1 MGKKKSEKA
10 EKNSKRKHLSLKR
23 VPSYITFLLCP
34 PRKACD
40 ENREVMSNN
49 SLTPIMTRLRMTSL
63 RESGGEEGGETNTP
77 TMMVNKNSRKKSS
90 LQFSPVSVLLTPDL
104 SVSTEKQN
112 KTSEKNAT
120 TRRRVGGENEEED
133 LIYPR
138 SPTPVSTLFK
148 NSQEEREPPPLIRP
162 VMHRPSFPD
171 EEEVKPEDG
180 LMRMNSLNETKLLA
194 VTNLRRQKSNSL
206 PSNFRFDAHF
216 RYERRLSRTVNAEV
230 WLVTGLETGEPF
242 VVKKRHKPFTSDSDR
257 RSAMRELE
265 AVANLPEHEN
275 VVKVFR
281 GWQQERLFCIQFEY
295 CECGSLG
302 TVLQRLRPGVV
313 LEERDIWRLI
323 YEVGSGL
330 KHIHSHAVLH
340 LDLKPENIFIDR
352 QGTFKIGDFGLAW
365 APGHA
370 WRVEDGDGGYVAPEL
385 LNLNADAKP
394 KPSCDIFSFGAML
407 YEVATGRKFRECT
420 SREEKDSI
428 PRERSLALRNLI
440 IMCLH
445 RNPNMRPSAVEIV
458 KTAIEKL

>member
-1 MGKKKSEKA
+1 
-10 EKNSKRKHLSLKR
+10 
-23 VPSYITFLLCP
+23 
-34 PRKACD
+34 
-40 ENREVMSNN
+40 MSNN
-49 SLTPIMTRLRMTSL
+49 SLTPIMTRLRMTFL
-63 RESGGEEGGETNTP
+63 RENGGETNTP
-77 TMMVNKNSRKKSS
+77 TTTANYATKSS
-90 LQFSPVSVLLTPDL
+90 SVGLQFSPVSVLLTPDL
-104 SVSTEKQN
+104 SVSTEKQ
-112 KTSEKNAT
+112 KKKKSEKT
-120 TRRRVGGENEEED
+120 MTRACDENEIEED
-133 LIYPR
+133 LISPR
-138 SPTPVSTLFK
+138 SPPPVSTLFT
-148 NSQEEREPPPLIRP
+148 SEEPPPLLRP
-162 VMHRPSFPD
+162 IMHRASFPD
-171 EEEVKPEDG
+171 EEELKEEDG
-180 LMRMNSLNETKLLA
+180 LTRMNSLNETKLLA

-216 RYERRLSRTVNAEV
+216 RYERRLSRTANAEV

-242 VVKKRHKPFTSDSDR
+242 VVKKRHKPFTSDLDR

-281 GWQQERLFCIQFEY
+281 GWQQERLFCMQFEY

-302 TVLQRLRPGVV
+302 TALQRLRPGVV

-330 KHIHSHAVLH
+330 KHIHSHSVLH

-394 KPSCDIFSFGAML
+394 QPSCDIFSFGAML
-407 YEVATGRKFRECT
+407 YELAAGRKFRECK
-420 SREEKDSI
+420 SIEEKDSI
-428 PRERSLALRNLI
+428 PKERSLALRNLV

-445 RNPNMRPSAVEIV
+445 RNPNLRPSAVEIV
-458 KTAIEKL
+458 ETAIENL

>member
-1 MGKKKSEKA
+1 
-10 EKNSKRKHLSLKR
+10 
-23 VPSYITFLLCP
+23 
-34 PRKACD
+34 
-40 ENREVMSNN
+40 MSNN
-49 SLTPIMTRLRMTSL
+49 SLTPIMTRLRMTFL
-63 RESGGEEGGETNTP
+63 RENGGETNTP
-77 TMMVNKNSRKKSS
+77 TTTANYATKSS
-90 LQFSPVSVLLTPDL
+90 SVGLEFSPVSVLLTPDL
-104 SVSTEKQN
+104 SVSTEKQKKKKRE
-112 KTSEKNAT
+112 KTM
-120 TRRRVGGENEEED
+120 TRACDENEIEED
-133 LIYPR
+133 LISPR
-138 SPTPVSTLFK
+138 SPPPVSTLFT
-148 NSQEEREPPPLIRP
+148 SEEPPPLLRP
-162 VMHRPSFPD
+162 IMHRASFPD
-171 EEEVKPEDG
+171 EEELKEEDG
-180 LMRMNSLNETKLLA
+180 LTRMNSLNETKLLA

-216 RYERRLSRTVNAEV
+216 RYERRLSRTANAEV

-242 VVKKRHKPFTSDSDR
+242 VVKKRHKPFTSDLDR

-281 GWQQERLFCIQFEY
+281 GWQQERLFCMQFEY

-302 TVLQRLRPGVV
+302 TALQRLRPGVV

-330 KHIHSHAVLH
+330 KHIHSHSVLH

-394 KPSCDIFSFGAML
+394 QPSCDIFSFGAML
-407 YEVATGRKFRECT
+407 YELAAGRKFRECK
-420 SREEKDSI
+420 SIEEKDSI
-428 PRERSLALRNLI
+428 PKERSLALRNLV

-445 RNPNMRPSAVEIV
+445 KNPNLRPSAVEIV
-458 KTAIEKL
+458 ETAIEKL

>member
-1 MGKKKSEKA
+1 
-10 EKNSKRKHLSLKR
+10 
-23 VPSYITFLLCP
+23 
-34 PRKACD
+34 
-40 ENREVMSNN
+40 MSNN
-49 SLTPIMTRLRMTSL
+49 SLTPIMTRLRMTFL
-63 RESGGEEGGETNTP
+63 RENDEEGETNTP
-77 TMMVNKNSRKKSS
+77 TTTANYATKSS
-90 LQFSPVSVLLTPDL
+90 SVGLQFSPVSVLLTPDL
-104 SVSTEKQN
+104 SVSTEKQ
-112 KTSEKNAT
+112 KKKSEKT
-120 TRRRVGGENEEED
+120 MTRACDENEIEED
-133 LIYPR
+133 LISPR
-138 SPTPVSTLFK
+138 SPPPVSTLFT
-148 NSQEEREPPPLIRP
+148 SEEPPPLLRP
-162 VMHRPSFPD
+162 IMHRASFPD
-171 EEEVKPEDG
+171 EEELKEEDG

-216 RYERRLSRTVNAEV
+216 RYERRLSRTANAEV

-265 AVANLPEHEN
+265 AIANLPEHEN

-281 GWQQERLFCIQFEY
+281 GWQQERLFCMQFEY

-302 TVLQRLRPGVV
+302 TALQRLRPGVV

-323 YEVGSGL
+323 YEIGSGL
-330 KHIHSHAVLH
+330 KHIHSHSVLH

-394 KPSCDIFSFGAML
+394 EPSCDIFSFGAML
-407 YEVATGRKFRECT
+407 YELAAGRKFRECK
-420 SREEKDSI
+420 SKEEKDSI
-428 PRERSLALRNLI
+428 PKERSLALRNLVT
-440 IMCLH
+440 MCLH
-445 RNPNMRPSAVEIV
+445 KNPNLRPSAVEIV
-458 KTAIEKL
+458 ETAIEKL

>member
-1 MGKKKSEKA
+1 
-10 EKNSKRKHLSLKR
+10 
-23 VPSYITFLLCP
+23 
-34 PRKACD
+34 
-40 ENREVMSNN
+40 MSNN
-49 SLTPIMTRLRMTSL
+49 SLTPIMTRLRMTFL
-63 RESGGEEGGETNTP
+63 RENGGETNTP
-77 TMMVNKNSRKKSS
+77 TTTANYATKSS
-90 LQFSPVSVLLTPDL
+90 SVGLEFSPVSVLLTPDL
-104 SVSTEKQN
+104 SVSTEKQ
-112 KTSEKNAT
+112 KKKKSEKT
-120 TRRRVGGENEEED
+120 MTRACDENEIEED
-133 LIYPR
+133 LISPR
-138 SPTPVSTLFK
+138 SPPPVSTLFT
-148 NSQEEREPPPLIRP
+148 SEEPPPLLRP
-162 VMHRPSFPD
+162 IMHRASFPD
-171 EEEVKPEDG
+171 EEELKEEDG
-180 LMRMNSLNETKLLA
+180 LTRMNSLNETKLLA

-216 RYERRLSRTVNAEV
+216 RYERRLGRTANAEV

-242 VVKKRHKPFTSDSDR
+242 VVKKRHKPFTSDLDR

-281 GWQQERLFCIQFEY
+281 GWQQERLFCMQFEY

-302 TVLQRLRPGVV
+302 TALQRLRPGVV

-330 KHIHSHAVLH
+330 KHIHSHSVLH

-394 KPSCDIFSFGAML
+394 QPSCDIFSFGAML
-407 YEVATGRKFRECT
+407 YELAAGRKFRECK
-420 SREEKDSI
+420 SIEEKDSI
-428 PRERSLALRNLI
+428 PKERSLALRNLV

-445 RNPNMRPSAVEIV
+445 RNPNLRPSAVEIV
-458 KTAIEKL
+458 ETAIENL

>member
-1 MGKKKSEKA
+1 
-10 EKNSKRKHLSLKR
+10 
-23 VPSYITFLLCP
+23 
-34 PRKACD
+34 
-40 ENREVMSNN
+40 MSNN
-49 SLTPIMTRLRMTSL
+49 SLTPIMTRLRMTFL
-63 RESGGEEGGETNTP
+63 RENGGETNTP
-77 TMMVNKNSRKKSS
+77 TTTANYATKSS
-90 LQFSPVSVLLTPDL
+90 SVGLQFSPVSVLLTPDL
-104 SVSTEKQN
+104 SVSTEKQKKKKRE
-112 KTSEKNAT
+112 KTM
-120 TRRRVGGENEEED
+120 TRACDENEIEED
-133 LIYPR
+133 LISPR
-138 SPTPVSTLFK
+138 SPPPVSTLFT
-148 NSQEEREPPPLIRP
+148 SEEPPPLLRP
-162 VMHRPSFPD
+162 IMHRASFPD
-171 EEEVKPEDG
+171 EEELKEEDG
-180 LMRMNSLNETKLLA
+180 LTRMNSLNETKLLA

-216 RYERRLSRTVNAEV
+216 RYERRLSRTANAEV

-242 VVKKRHKPFTSDSDR
+242 VVKKRHKPFTSDLDR

-281 GWQQERLFCIQFEY
+281 GWQQERLFCMQFEY

-302 TVLQRLRPGVV
+302 TALQRLRPGVV

-330 KHIHSHAVLH
+330 KHIHSHSVLH

-394 KPSCDIFSFGAML
+394 QPSCDIFSFGAML
-407 YEVATGRKFRECT
+407 YELAAGRKFRECK
-420 SREEKDSI
+420 SIEEKDSI
-428 PRERSLALRNLI
+428 PKERSLALRNLV

-445 RNPNMRPSAVEIV
+445 KNPNLRPSAVEIV
-458 KTAIEKL
+458 ETAIEKL

>member
-1 MGKKKSEKA
+1 
-10 EKNSKRKHLSLKR
+10 
-23 VPSYITFLLCP
+23 
-34 PRKACD
+34 
-40 ENREVMSNN
+40 MSNN
-49 SLTPIMTRLRMTSL
+49 SLTPIMTRLRMTFL
-63 RESGGEEGGETNTP
+63 RENGGETNTP
-77 TMMVNKNSRKKSS
+77 TTTANYATKSS
-90 LQFSPVSVLLTPDL
+90 SVGLQFSPVSVLLTPDL
-104 SVSTEKQN
+104 SVSTEKQKKKKRE
-112 KTSEKNAT
+112 KTM
-120 TRRRVGGENEEED
+120 TRACDENEIEED
-133 LIYPR
+133 LISPR
-138 SPTPVSTLFK
+138 SPPPVSTLFT
-148 NSQEEREPPPLIRP
+148 SEEPPPLLRP
-162 VMHRPSFPD
+162 IMHRASFPD
-171 EEEVKPEDG
+171 EEELKEEDG
-180 LMRMNSLNETKLLA
+180 LTRMNSLNETKLLA

-216 RYERRLSRTVNAEV
+216 RYERRLSRTANAEV

-242 VVKKRHKPFTSDSDR
+242 VVKKRHKPFTSDLDR

-281 GWQQERLFCIQFEY
+281 GWQQERLFCMQFEY

-302 TVLQRLRPGVV
+302 TALQRLRPGVV

-330 KHIHSHAVLH
+330 KHIHSHSVLH

-407 YEVATGRKFRECT
+407 YELAAGRKFRECK
-420 SREEKDSI
+420 SIEEKDSI
-428 PRERSLALRNLI
+428 PKERSLALRNLV

-445 RNPNMRPSAVEIV
+445 RNPNLRPSAVEIV
-458 KTAIEKL
+458 ETAIENL

>member
-1 MGKKKSEKA
+1 
-10 EKNSKRKHLSLKR
+10 
-23 VPSYITFLLCP
+23 
-34 PRKACD
+34 
-40 ENREVMSNN
+40 MSNN
-49 SLTPIMTRLRMTSL
+49 SLTPIMTRLRMTFL
-63 RESGGEEGGETNTP
+63 RENDDEGETNTP
-77 TMMVNKNSRKKSS
+77 TTTANYATKSS
-90 LQFSPVSVLLTPDL
+90 SVGLQFSPVSVLLTPDL
-104 SVSTEKQN
+104 SVSTEKQ
-112 KTSEKNAT
+112 KKKSEKT
-120 TRRRVGGENEEED
+120 MTRACDENEIEED
-133 LIYPR
+133 LISPR
-138 SPTPVSTLFK
+138 SPPPVSTLFT
-148 NSQEEREPPPLIRP
+148 SEEPPPLLRP
-162 VMHRPSFPD
+162 IMHRASFPD
-171 EEEVKPEDG
+171 EEELKEEDG
-180 LMRMNSLNETKLLA
+180 LTRMNSLNETKLLA

-216 RYERRLSRTVNAEV
+216 RYERRLSRTANAEV

-265 AVANLPEHEN
+265 AIANLPEHEN

-281 GWQQERLFCIQFEY
+281 GWQQERLFCMQFEY

-302 TVLQRLRPGVV
+302 TALQRLRPGVV

-323 YEVGSGL
+323 YEIGSGL
-330 KHIHSHAVLH
+330 KHIHSHSVLH

-394 KPSCDIFSFGAML
+394 EPSCDIFSFGAML
-407 YEVATGRKFRECT
+407 YELAAGRKFRECK
-420 SREEKDSI
+420 SIEEKDSI
-428 PRERSLALRNLI
+428 PKERSLALRNLV

-445 RNPNMRPSAVEIV
+445 KNPNLRPSAVEIV
-458 KTAIEKL
+458 ETAIEKL